1 MIAYQEHCKQVTYD
15 KRAADILLSVKKT
28 QSQKVTKLA
37 QAFMPECRI
46 KKSDLETKSPL
57 RKPCLEGGTSAVLT
71 MF

>member
-1 MIAYQEHCKQVTYD
+1 MIAYQDHCKQVTYN

-46 KKSDLETKSPL
+46 KNLTQ
-57 RKPCLEGGTSAVLT
+57 KPKVP
-71 MF
+71 